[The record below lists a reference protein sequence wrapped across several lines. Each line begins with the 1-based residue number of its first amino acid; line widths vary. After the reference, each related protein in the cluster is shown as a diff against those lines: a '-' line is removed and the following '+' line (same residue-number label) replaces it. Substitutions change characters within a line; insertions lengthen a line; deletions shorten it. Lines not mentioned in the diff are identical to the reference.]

1 MKTEDEIRALED
13 RREAAML
20 AADTDTLAELM
31 HDAVTYS
38 HSTGGMDTKQ
48 VYIDGVRSGDFNYK
62 ALSRDDHTVKVQ
74 GDVALSFYHMVAD
87 VEIRGNMRHL
97 DNRILSVWVR
107 ENGSWKLL
115 AVQSGAIP
123 PPAPWPAN

>member
-1 MKTEDEIRALED
+1 MSAEDEIRQLEE

-31 HDAVTYS
+31 HDAITYA
-38 HSTGGMDTKQ
+38 HSTGGMDTRQ
-48 VYIDGVRSGDFNYK
+48 VYLDGVGSGAFNYK
-62 ALSRDDHTVKVQ
+62 ALARDDHTIKVQ
-74 GDVALSFYHMVAD
+74 GDVAMSFYHMVAD

-97 DNRILSVWVR
+97 DNRVLAVWVR
-107 ENGSWKLL
+107 EGGAWKLL

-123 PPAPWPAN
+123 PPAV